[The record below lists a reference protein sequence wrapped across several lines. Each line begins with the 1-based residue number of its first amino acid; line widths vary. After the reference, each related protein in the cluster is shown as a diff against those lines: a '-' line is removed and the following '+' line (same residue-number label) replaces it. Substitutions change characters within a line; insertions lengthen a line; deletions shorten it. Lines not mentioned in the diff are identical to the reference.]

1 MNDFYRLLSLW
12 RIYWK
17 WLLLSVLLTFGTA
30 LGMLAV
36 PALSEE
42 LINYGIMTHDFDVIL
57 RYGGYMLLAGFVAG
71 ACQAANA
78 LIAVKFSER
87 TADYLRNEAY
97 SRIQEFSF
105 GNLDR
110 FRPSDLLV
118 RLTTDIQNI
127 KIAIQQGI
135 LNLLFSPIILIVAV
149 AYIALYSPSLLWLM
163 AGLFVV
169 FLILLCLY
177 LMVVVPLFHRRQVKY
192 DLMTRNLQENMA
204 GVRVV
209 KAFVRQDLEQEKF
222 RKGASDVRAASLT
235 AQHYMA
241 LLIPAMI
248 FVVVIALALVYFL
261 GGTLVMQGT
270 GFSLGE
276 VTAAVQY
283 LILMIMP
290 FMILGGVLPAI
301 SSARPSLKRVFEV
314 MDAEPEIRD
323 RESAIILDPASVA
336 GRIVFEN
343 VNFGYRG
350 PDGKPG
356 HLILKNISLAIAPG
370 ETLGI
375 LGPTGSGKTTLISL
389 VPRFYDV
396 TEGRV
401 LIDGVEVRDITQ
413 ASLRRSVGIC
423 LQQPNLFSGTI
434 RENILFGADDQSDDN
449 MVMAARDAD
458 ADGFIEN
465 IPKKYDDA
473 VSRRGANFS
482 GGQRQRISIARTL
495 AIKPRILILDDSTSA
510 CDVATESRIQD
521 AIAKRF
527 PVTRLIVAQRIS
539 SVIAADRIILL
550 EKGEIAAIGTH
561 EELMRTST
569 GYREIYD
576 SQLGSGILAGG
587 ERR

>member
-17 WLLLSVLLTFGTA
+17 WLLVSLLLTLGTA

-42 LINYGIMTHDFDVIL
+42 LINNGIMANNFQIIL
-57 RYGGYMLLAGFVAG
+57 TYGGYMLLAGFLAG
-71 ACQAANA
+71 AFQAANT
-78 LIAVKFSER
+78 LIAVRFSER
-87 TADYLRNEAY
+87 TAAYLRSEAY
-97 SRIQEFSF
+97 NRVQEFSF

-110 FRPSDLLV
+110 LRPSDLLV
-118 RLTTDIQNI
+118 RMTTDIQNI

-135 LNLLFSPIILIVAV
+135 LNLVFSPVILIVAV
-149 AYIALYSPSLLWLM
+149 GYIALNSPRLLWLM
-163 AGLFVV
+163 AGLLVI

-177 LMVVVPLFHRRQVKY
+177 LTVVVPLFHQRQAKY

-209 KAFVRQDLEQEKF
+209 KAFVRQDLEKGKF
-222 RKGASDVRAASLT
+222 GQGAAEVREASAK
-235 AQHYMA
+235 AQHYVA
-241 LLIPAMI
+241 LLIPTMI
-248 FVVVIALALVYFL
+248 LVVVFALAAVYFL
-261 GGTLVMQGT
+261 GGTLVMEGK

-290 FMILGGVLPAI
+290 FMILGAVLPAI

-314 MDAEPEIRD
+314 IDTEPDIRD
-323 RESAIILDPASVA
+323 KEGAVALEPASVTGMIA
-336 GRIVFEN
+336 FEN
-343 VNFGYRG
+343 VSFGYLS

-356 HLILKNISLAIAPG
+356 PLVLRNISLTIAPG

-375 LGPTGSGKTTLISL
+375 LGPTGSGKTSLISL

-396 TEGRV
+396 TGGRV
-401 LIDGVEVRDITQ
+401 TIDGTDVRDITQ
-413 ASLRRSVGIC
+413 ASLRRCIGIC

-449 MVMAARDAD
+449 MIAAARDAD
-458 ADGFIEN
+458 ADGFIQN
-465 IPKKYDDA
+465 IPGNYNDTVA
-473 VSRRGANFS
+473 RRGANFS

-495 AIKPRILILDDSTSA
+495 ATKPRILILDDSTSA
-510 CDVATESRIQD
+510 CDVATEARIQD
-521 AIAKRF
+521 AITKRF
-527 PVTRLIVAQRIS
+527 PVTRIIVAQRIS

-550 EKGEIAAIGTH
+550 ENGEIAAIGTH
-561 EELMRTST
+561 EELMKTSA
-569 GYREIYD
+569 GYREIFD

-587 ERR
+587 RR